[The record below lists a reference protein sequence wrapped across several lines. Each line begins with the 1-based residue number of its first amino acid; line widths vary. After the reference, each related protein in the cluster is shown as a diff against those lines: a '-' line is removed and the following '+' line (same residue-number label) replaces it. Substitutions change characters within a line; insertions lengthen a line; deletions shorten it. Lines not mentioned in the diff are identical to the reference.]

1 MEIFGAWLAVGLT
14 LFMFSFLYKDNPFYK
29 VGENLY
35 VGITIGY
42 FVIQLWYKT
51 WIDKVWDVLK
61 GEAHDR
67 FLVLIP
73 VVIGILLLTRF
84 VPKISWMS
92 RWAFAFVI
100 GYGSGLAIPATLTT
114 SVVIQAQAT
123 AKPLITMPDKS
134 EAAAKAT
141 EGAKS
146 NAEKVAA
153 APAPAGE
160 TTEAKA
166 KREEGVRV
174 ARYKYLNARSQS
186 EYSFLTA
193 YKDFTT
199 IVIFV
204 GVFSVLFYF
213 FFSIE
218 HKGPVRV
225 FSRIGILFLMIY
237 FGASYGNTV
246 MGRLSLLYGRIL
258 DLKDYSRPM
267 YGCATPVILVLM
279 IAVLAFLHVKNKGKE
294 EEHAA

>member
-1 MEIFGAWLAVGLT
+1 MEIVGAWIAVGLT

-51 WIDKVWDVLK
+51 WIDKVWDVLT
-61 GEAHDR
+61 GQAHDR
-67 FLVLIP
+67 FVILIP
-73 VVIGILLLTRF
+73 VLIGALLLTRF
-84 VPKISWMS
+84 VPKVAWMS

-100 GYGSGLAIPATLTT
+100 GYGAGLAIPATLTT

-134 EAAAKAT
+134 PGAAKAT
-141 EGAKS
+141 ENAK
-146 NAEKVAA
+146 AAYDKAKEGAA
-153 APAPAGE
+153 AEDEKIRA
-160 TTEAKA
+160 
-166 KREEGVRV
+166 
-174 ARYKYLNARSQS
+174 ARYRYEQARSVS
-186 EYSFLTA
+186 EYTLLTA
-193 YKDFTT
+193 YRDFTT

-204 GVFSVLFYF
+204 GVFCVLFYF

-218 HKGPVRV
+218 HKGPVRA
-225 FSRIGILFLMIY
+225 FSRVGILFLMIY

-246 MGRLSLLYGRIL
+246 MGRLSLLYGRVL

-267 YGCATPVILVLM
+267 YGFATPVILVLM
-279 IAVLAFLHVKNKGKE
+279 IAVLAALHVKNKGKDE
-294 EEHAA
+294 GHAA